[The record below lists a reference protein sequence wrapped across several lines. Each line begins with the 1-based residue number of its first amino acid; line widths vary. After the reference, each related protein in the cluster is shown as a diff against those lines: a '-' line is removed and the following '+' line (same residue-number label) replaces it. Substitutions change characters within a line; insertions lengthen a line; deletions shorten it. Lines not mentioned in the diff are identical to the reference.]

1 MRRLCPTNSKI
12 PDSPNNDRSPV
23 DYVLSKRAEQILT
36 GFSGSG
42 WVSLEESLRQGIADL
57 Q

>member
-1 MRRLCPTNSKI
+1 MRRLCPTNAKI
-12 PDSPNNDRSPV
+12 PDAPNNDRTPV

-36 GFSGSG
+36 GFFGSG
-42 WVSLEESLRQGIADL
+42 WVSLEASVRQGIVDL